1 MSGSDESVA
10 RLCGLLREYA
20 EKFDKLNERAVQ
32 LRLQDLQLRKEK
44 VAAGTSSV
52 GAQTMR
58 LVDAARTNL
67 QSAFDVLVWT
77 VQRLKQP
84 VEAIIEHVSPIV
96 EHSTTSPN
104 MLELALRLAEL
115 EAAFSTA
122 LRLVPDD
129 SKESRGS

>member
-20 EKFDKLNERAVQ
+20 EKFEKLNERAIQ

-77 VQRLKQP
+77 VQRLKHP
-84 VEAIIEHVSPIV
+84 VQSIIEHVSPIV
-96 EHSTTSPN
+96 EQSTTSPD

-115 EAAFSTA
+115 EAGFNTA
-122 LRLVPDD
+122 LKLVPEDP
-129 SKESRGS
+129 KESRGL